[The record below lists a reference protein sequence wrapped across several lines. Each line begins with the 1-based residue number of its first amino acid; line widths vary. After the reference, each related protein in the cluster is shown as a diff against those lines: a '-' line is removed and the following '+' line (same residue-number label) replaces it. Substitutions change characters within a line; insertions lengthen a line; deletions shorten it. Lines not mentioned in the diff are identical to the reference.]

1 MRGNREQKIYYTGLW
16 IFLVGSLLFFI
27 TFLSLNRFVLPTSIW
42 VMFLL
47 LDVGFIVFIFIPQPG
62 RVAPGPPSAGARKE
76 RWYPRNLEDIVEGR
90 DDDDEEGMRAPV
102 RTVSPVPLIPLVLLL
117 ALIFLAM
124 PDHPKEDKW
133 RRGESKKLEAVYQK
147 ASSRVTELEAVG
159 RGVGADVLKVIGSQD
174 LNSLHGSARAALI
187 HRIDSI
193 SIAACLRLSPFH
205 EIGVQVFTPSS
216 ERVAWGGRP
225 RYLQEVPRG
234 DYEARLFTSRTRM
247 YTLLVN
253 NMPLARECRVVV
265 DIPLEANYRIN
276 NQFLRST
283 SLGEELSEKYG
294 EEIQYS
300 FSMGEHRGEMRWVD
314 KRLDTLKVQVDYDSD
329 EAVMVHGVVKASTGL
344 PLAYLRVIGVPF
356 TSVLEK
362 RTERRALWGGLI
374 VTLIVAVIALWV
386 YRRYGKRGPVAAGR
400 GWRMVRR
407 LGVLLGFLILIRYL
421 LLRLDLPGGLIGT
434 SLFDPS
440 FFADEAPFGLM
451 RTTGDFIVT
460 ALFALML
467 VFGSIKVF
475 RTCYEGYLERPL
487 GGGGSFHKLRFAGKI
502 VTLFLFLA
510 ASMMLTSSIVSR
522 VVLNANPRLVGLDV
536 QYLSLPVLSLH
547 LALLFIVSAVFIVF
561 LFLGRVVL
569 VWGEGK
575 RRETLYASVTVLVLF
590 AVVVRPHWQLIL
602 AAAALIFLSARIF
615 PLLKK
620 EEIISIV
627 LSSFFLVLIC
637 SLVIFSI
644 SSTRYT
650 DLRESRVLEKAQDF
664 NHPEDNWIEVVLPDI
679 CQEIASDRRVASKI
693 ISREESAA
701 FEIWAESSFSRFNLS
716 CILDAYDARGSVF
729 SHFEVGIPFSTLPL
743 AEEVADLEGN
753 PVIRGDMEVTRN
765 GTVYY
770 YRGIV
775 PVHSIRGEQVGA
787 VVITVPYF
795 FENTELLARTGP
807 LAPEILQNIE
817 RGALAPRIDEPED
830 LLVARVEGRRV
841 IESSSPLLVA
851 GSRMPDREDGWFVL
865 RLDRE
870 RYNCVMPIRSDNVGH
885 LVGYRIAG
893 FIENLLMWA
902 IVVSLDVILT
912 ALSLLAVVVLR
923 RFPVLGSVMPAISL
937 GGRLGFREK
946 VLLSFLAVSILPVLI
961 LGVFSSRFIQ
971 RSFQQEGEREAIEG
985 VSEAVSLL
993 DYSIRAEAESFAKNR
1008 YLEEILQGDRDEHD
1022 RGELPVQHD
1031 PSARGGPA
1039 ARDATGSRA
1048 VPAGGEGSASR
1059 DIPAGKDVP
1068 ADRDGTAASVV
1079 PPFGPSHFALL
1090 DSDGELVLDEGMEDF
1105 SDEEIRLL
1113 LDETTVNRVTITF
1126 TAPDLYGGVVVPV
1139 SASDTSGGY
1148 LYYRREID
1156 DAFLE
1161 GVADVVGKNINI
1173 YFGGLLRASSQRELF
1188 IGGFIEPI
1196 VAPGVFADIA
1206 LNESRAVV
1214 KEALLG
1220 DYSYRV
1226 ASAPLTSIS
1235 HEESG
1240 ILSVPML
1247 YQPSLIR
1254 SEVLKTSSLM
1264 LGLFALLF
1272 AATVTLAVF
1281 LAGKIFT
1288 PVAALIGGT
1297 RRIISGDLEFKL
1309 ESNAPDEIGELVG
1322 SFNTMTAALR
1332 EARRDL
1338 LERQRYLAAVL
1349 DNVATG
1355 VMATGGD
1362 GTIITLNP
1370 SGERILD
1377 IERGEVKGRRPEDVV
1392 HEGTEPLFALFSRE
1406 SAGVHECEIDLYR
1419 GERRR
1424 TIKAVVTSLEG
1435 EGERLGTVVV
1445 FDDLTELIR
1454 SKKLSA
1460 WIEMA
1465 RQIAHEVKNPLTPIK
1480 LSAQLMRRAYEE
1492 KSDKFDEIFESGVET
1507 VIQQTEIL
1515 RRISSEFSSFGR
1527 VTRLRPEAVRLDP
1540 FLSEFVSSYRG
1551 AAGVEIVY
1559 ERGDDVAVT
1568 ADREA
1573 LRKVMVNVMENALDA
1588 MPDGGT
1594 VTVRYRRAGETAV
1607 VEIRDTGTGLIPE
1620 VQERLYEP
1628 YFSTKTNGTG
1638 LGLAICQSL
1647 VREMDGEILLRN
1659 REDGRGVEVIVTLP
1673 LGE

>member
-1 MRGNREQKIYYTGLW
+1 MRGNREQKIFYTGLW

-27 TFLSLNRFVLPTSIW
+27 SFLSLNRFVLPTSLW

-47 LDVGFIVFIFIPQPG
+47 LDVGFIIFIFIPQPG
-62 RVAPGPPSAGARKE
+62 RTAPGPPAADARKE
-76 RWYPRNLEDIVEGR
+76 RWYPRNLAEIVERR
-90 DDDDEEGMRAPV
+90 DDYDEEGMRAPV

-117 ALIFLAM
+117 ALLFLSV
-124 PDHPKEDKW
+124 PDHPEEDKW
-133 RRGESKKLEAVYQK
+133 RQGESKKLGAVYRK

-159 RGVGADVLKVIGSQD
+159 REVGAGVSRVIGSQD
-174 LNSLHGSARAALI
+174 LDRLHGSARAAFINL
-187 HRIDSI
+187 IDSI
-193 SIAACLRLSPFH
+193 AVAASLRLSPFH
-205 EIGVQVFTPSS
+205 EIGVQVFTPPNG
-216 ERVAWGGRP
+216 RIAWGGRT

-234 DYEARLFTSRTRM
+234 DYEARLFTNRTRM

-253 NMPLARECRVVV
+253 NMPLSRGSRVVV
-265 DIPLEANYRIN
+265 DIPLEANYRIS
-276 NQFLRST
+276 NQYLRST
-283 SLGEELSEKYG
+283 SLGEELSERYG
-294 EEIQYS
+294 EEIQFS

-314 KRLDTLKVQVDYDSD
+314 KRLDTLTVQVDYDS
-329 EAVMVHGVVKASTGL
+329 EQSVVVHGVIKASTGL
-344 PLAYLRVIGVPF
+344 PLAYLRVIGIPF

-362 RTERRALWGGLI
+362 RMERRALWGGFI

-386 YRRYGKRGPVAAGR
+386 YRRYGKRGTGAAGR
-400 GWRMVRR
+400 GGRMVRR

-421 LLRLDLPGGLIGT
+421 LLRLDLLAGLVGS

-440 FFADEAPFGLM
+440 FFADEVPFGLM
-451 RTTGDFIVT
+451 RTTGDSIVT

-487 GGGGSFHKLRFAGKI
+487 AGGGSFRVLRCAGKI
-502 VTLFLFLA
+502 VILFLFLA

-522 VVLNANPRLVGLDV
+522 VVLNANPRMVGLDV

-547 LALLFIVSAVFIVF
+547 LALLFMVSAVFIVF

-569 VWGEGK
+569 VWGGGE
-575 RRETLYASVTVLVLF
+575 RREALYASIAVLVLF
-590 AVVVRPHWQLIL
+590 AVVVSPHWQLML
-602 AAAALIFLSARIF
+602 AAAALLFLSARIF

-620 EEIISIV
+620 EEVISIV

-650 DLRESRVLEKAQDF
+650 DLRESRVIEKAQDF
-664 NHPEDNWIEVVLPDI
+664 NYPEDNWIEVVLPDI

-716 CILDAYDARGSVF
+716 CILDAYDARNRVF
-729 SHFEVGIPFSTLPL
+729 SHFKVGIPFSTPPL
-743 AEEVADLEGN
+743 AEEVTNLEGK
-753 PVIRGDMEVTRN
+753 PVIRGGREVTRN

-770 YRGIV
+770 YRGVV
-775 PVHSIRGEQVGA
+775 PVHSIRGVQVGA

-807 LAPEILQNIE
+807 FAPEILQNIE
-817 RGALAPRIDEPED
+817 RGALAPRVDEPED
-830 LLVARVEGRRV
+830 LLVARVEDRHV

-851 GSRMPDREDGWFVL
+851 GTRMPDREGGWFVL
-865 RLDRE
+865 GLDRE
-870 RYNCVMPIRSDNVGH
+870 RYNCVMRTRSDGVGH

-893 FIENLLMWA
+893 AIENLLMWA

-923 RFPVLGSVMPAISL
+923 RLPVLGSVMPAISL

-946 VLLSFLAVSILPVLI
+946 VLLSFLVVSILPVLI

-985 VSEAVSLL
+985 VREAVSLL
-993 DYSIRAEAESFAKNR
+993 DYSIRAEGESFARNR
-1008 YLEEILQGDRDEHD
+1008 YLQEMLLGDRNEHA
-1022 RGELPVQHD
+1022 RGVLPVQD
-1031 PSARGGPA
+1031 VPSARDALDSRDVPA
-1039 ARDATGSRA
+1039 ARVASPVGS
-1048 VPAGGEGSASR
+1048 
-1059 DIPAGKDVP
+1059 
-1068 ADRDGTAASVV
+1068 
-1079 PPFGPSHFALL
+1079 SHFALF
-1090 DSDGELVLDEGMEDF
+1090 DGNGELVIDEGVEDF
-1105 SDEEIRLL
+1105 SDEEIRRL
-1113 LDETTVNRVTITF
+1113 LDDTTIKRVTITF
-1126 TAPDLYGGVVVPV
+1126 VAPDLYGGVVIPV

-1148 LYYRREID
+1148 LYYQRRID

-1173 YFGGLLRASSQRELF
+1173 YFGGLLRASSERELF
-1188 IGGFIEPI
+1188 IGGFIESI

-1220 DYSYRV
+1220 DYSYQV
-1226 ASAPLTSIS
+1226 ASSPLTSIS

-1264 LGLFALLF
+1264 LGLLALLF

-1322 SFNTMTAALR
+1322 SFNTMTAALL

-1377 IERGEVKGRRPEDVV
+1377 LERSEVEGSRPEDVAR
-1392 HEGTEPLFALFSRE
+1392 EGIEPLFALFSRE

-1419 GERRR
+1419 GEKRR

-1492 KSDKFDEIFESGVET
+1492 KSDKFGEIFESGVET

-1559 ERGDDVAVT
+1559 EKGEDVTVT

-1573 LRKVMVNVMENALDA
+1573 LRKVMVNVMENALEA
-1588 MPDGGT
+1588 MPGGGT
-1594 VTVRYRRAGETAV
+1594 VTVRYRRSGEAAV
-1607 VEIRDTGTGLIPE
+1607 VEIEDTGTGLTPE

-1659 REDGRGVEVIVTLP
+1659 RKDGRGVEVIVTLP

>member
-16 IFLVGSLLFFI
+16 IFLVGTLLFFI
-27 TFLSLNRFVLPTSIW
+27 SFLSLNRFVLPTSIW

-47 LDVGFIVFIFIPQPG
+47 LDVGFIIFIFIPQPG
-62 RVAPGPPSAGARKE
+62 GTAPGPPAAAAEKE
-76 RWYPRNLEDIVEGR
+76 RWYPRRLAEIVGR
-90 DDDDEEGMRAPV
+90 KNDGGEERIRAPV
-102 RTVSPVPLIPLVLLL
+102 RAISPVPLIPLVLLL
-117 ALIFLAM
+117 ALLFLSA
-124 PDHPKEDKW
+124 PDHPKEDTW
-133 RRGESKKLEAVYQK
+133 RRGEGEKLDAVYRK
-147 ASSRVTELEAVG
+147 ASNRITELEAVG
-159 RGVGADVLKVIGSQD
+159 REVGADVSRVIGSQD
-174 LNSLHGSARAALI
+174 FDGLRGSARAAFI

-193 SIAACLRLSPFH
+193 AVAASSRLSPFH
-205 EIGVQVFTPSS
+205 EIGVQVFAPSNG
-216 ERVAWGGRP
+216 RIAWGGRP

-253 NMPLARECRVVV
+253 NMALSRGGRVVV
-265 DIPLEANYRIN
+265 DIPLEANYRIS

-283 SLGEELSEKYG
+283 SLGDEMSERYG
-294 EEIQYS
+294 ADIQYS

-314 KRLDTLKVQVDYDSD
+314 RRLDTLKVQIDYDSD
-329 EAVMVHGVVKASTGL
+329 QAVMVHGVVKASTGL
-344 PLAYLRVIGVPF
+344 PLAYLRVIGIPF
-356 TSVLEK
+356 TSFLEK
-362 RTERRALWGGLI
+362 RTERRALWGGFM

-386 YRRYGKRGPVAAGR
+386 YRRYGKRGHGAAGR
-400 GWRMVRR
+400 GRRMARR

-434 SLFDPS
+434 GLFDPS
-440 FFADEAPFGLM
+440 FFADEVPFGLM
-451 RTTGDFIVT
+451 RTTGDSIVT

-487 GGGGSFHKLRFAGKI
+487 GGGRPFHVLRCAGKF
-502 VTLFLFLA
+502 VVLFLLLA
-510 ASMMLTSSIVSR
+510 ASMTLTSSIVSR

-547 LALLFIVSAVFIVF
+547 LALLLTVSAVFIVF

-569 VWGEGK
+569 VWGGGK
-575 RRETLYASVTVLVLF
+575 RPEALYASIAVLILF
-590 AVVVRPHWQLIL
+590 AVVVRPHWHLIL
-602 AAAALIFLSARIF
+602 AAAALLFLSARIF

-664 NHPEDNWIEVVLPDI
+664 NYPEDNWIEVVLPDI
-679 CQEIASDRRVASKI
+679 CQEVASDRQVASKI
-693 ISREESAA
+693 ISRDESAA

-716 CILDAYDARGSVF
+716 CIFDAYDARNRVF
-729 SHFEVGIPFSTLPL
+729 SHFKVGIPFSTPPL
-743 AEEVADLEGN
+743 AEEVTKLEDK
-753 PVIRGDMEVTRN
+753 PVIRGGREMTRN

-807 LAPEILQNIE
+807 LAPEIFQNIE
-817 RGALAPRIDEPED
+817 RGALAPRVDEPED
-830 LLVARVEGRRV
+830 LLVARVEDRRV

-851 GSRMPDREDGWFVL
+851 GTRVPDREDGWFVL
-865 RLDRE
+865 GLDRE
-870 RYNCVMPIRSDNVGH
+870 RYNCVMRTRSDGAGH

-893 FIENLLMWA
+893 DIENLLMWA

-923 RFPVLGSVMPAISL
+923 RLPVLGSVMPAISL

-971 RSFQQEGEREAIEG
+971 RSFQEEGEREAIEG
-985 VSEAVSLL
+985 VREAVSIL
-993 DYSIRAEAESFAKNR
+993 DYSIRSEAESFARNR
-1008 YLEEILQGDRDEHD
+1008 YLQEML
-1022 RGELPVQHD
+1022 RG
-1031 PSARGGPA
+1031 APA
-1039 ARDATGSRA
+1039 ARDVTTSRGSPAARGVPSARDVATKRDDLA
-1048 VPAGGEGSASR
+1048 AG
-1059 DIPAGKDVP
+1059 DVP
-1068 ADRDGTAASVV
+1068 DNRDLLSL
-1079 PPFGPSHFALL
+1079 GPSHFALF
-1090 DSDGELVLDEGMEDF
+1090 DGNGELIIDDGMEDF
-1105 SDEEIRLL
+1105 SDEEVRLL

-1126 TAPDLYGGVVVPV
+1126 IAQDLYGGVVVPV

-1148 LYYRREID
+1148 LYYRRKID

-1161 GVADVVGKNINI
+1161 GVADVVGKDINI
-1173 YFGGLLRASSQRELF
+1173 YFGGLLRASSERELF
-1188 IGGFIEPI
+1188 IGGFIESL

-1220 DYSYRV
+1220 DYSYHV
-1226 ASAPLTSIS
+1226 ASSPLISID
-1235 HEESG
+1235 HDESG

-1247 YQPSLIR
+1247 YQPSLMR

-1264 LGLFALLF
+1264 LGLLALLF

-1288 PVAALIGGT
+1288 PVAVLIGGT
-1297 RRIISGDLEFKL
+1297 RRIINGDLEFRL
-1309 ESNAPDEIGELVG
+1309 ESDAPDEIGELVG
-1322 SFNTMTAALR
+1322 SFNTMTASLR

-1355 VMATGGD
+1355 VMATSGD

-1377 IERGEVKGRRPEDVV
+1377 LKRSEVEGRRPEDVAR
-1392 HEGTEPLFALFSRE
+1392 EGTEPLFALFSSE
-1406 SAGVHECEIDLYR
+1406 SAEVKEREIDLYR
-1419 GERRR
+1419 GEKRR
-1424 TIKAVVTSLEG
+1424 TIKAVVTSLKG
-1435 EGERLGTVVV
+1435 EGVRLGTVVV

-1492 KSDKFDEIFESGVET
+1492 KSEKFGEIFESGVET

-1559 ERGDDVAVT
+1559 EKGGDVTVT

-1573 LRKVMVNVMENALDA
+1573 LRKVMVNVMENALEA
-1588 MPDGGT
+1588 MPGGGT

-1607 VEIRDTGTGLIPE
+1607 VEIEDTGAGLTPE

-1647 VREMDGEILLRN
+1647 VREMDGEIILRN
-1659 REDGRGVEVIVTLP
+1659 REDSRGVKVIVILP

>member
-1 MRGNREQKIYYTGLW
+1 
-16 IFLVGSLLFFI
+16 
-27 TFLSLNRFVLPTSIW
+27 
-42 VMFLL
+42 MFLL
-47 LDVGFIVFIFIPQPG
+47 LDVGFIIFIFIPQPG
-62 RVAPGPPSAGARKE
+62 VTAPGPPAAAAVRE
-76 RWYPRNLEDIVEGR
+76 RWYPRNLAEIVGKK
-90 DDDDEEGMRAPV
+90 DDGGEELIRAPA
-102 RTVSPVPLIPLVLLL
+102 RAIPAVPLIPLVLLF
-117 ALIFLAM
+117 ALLFLSA
-124 PDHPKEDKW
+124 PDHPEEDTW
-133 RRGESKKLEAVYQK
+133 REGEGEKLDAVYRK
-147 ASSRVTELEAVG
+147 ASYRITELETVG
-159 RGVGADVLKVIGSQD
+159 REVGAGVSSIIGSQD
-174 LNSLHGSARAALI
+174 LDRLHGSARAAFI
-187 HRIDSI
+187 HRIDSVAG
-193 SIAACLRLSPFH
+193 AARLRLSPFY
-205 EIGVQVFTPSS
+205 EIGVQVFAPSNG
-216 ERVAWGGRP
+216 RIAWGGRP

-253 NMPLARECRVVV
+253 NMPLARGGRIVV
-265 DIPLEANYRIN
+265 DIPLEANYRIS

-283 SLGEELSEKYG
+283 SLGEEMSERYG
-294 EEIQYS
+294 AEIQYS

-314 KRLDTLKVQVDYDSD
+314 RRLDTLTVQIDYDSD
-329 EAVMVHGVVKASTGL
+329 QAVVVHGVVKASTGL
-344 PLAYLRVIGVPF
+344 PLAYLRVIGIPF
-356 TSVLEK
+356 ASFLEK
-362 RTERRALWGGLI
+362 RMERRALWGGFI

-386 YRRYGKRGPVAAGR
+386 YRRYGKRGHGAAGR
-400 GWRMVRR
+400 GWGMARR
-407 LGVLLGFLILIRYL
+407 LGVLLGFLMLVRYL

-434 SLFDPS
+434 DLFDPS

-451 RTTGDFIVT
+451 RTTGDSIVT

-487 GGGGSFHKLRFAGKI
+487 SGGWSCHVLRCAGKI
-502 VTLFLFLA
+502 VILFLLLA
-510 ASMMLTSSIVSR
+510 ASMTLTSGVVSR

-547 LALLFIVSAVFIVF
+547 LALLFMVSAVFIVF

-569 VWGEGK
+569 VWGGGK
-575 RRETLYASVTVLVLF
+575 RSEALYASIAVLVLF
-590 AVVVRPHWQLIL
+590 TVAVRPHWQIML
-602 AAAALIFLSARIF
+602 AAAALLFLAARIF

-620 EEIISIV
+620 EEIVSIV
-627 LSSFFLVLIC
+627 LSSFFIVLIC

-644 SSTRYT
+644 SSMRYT

-679 CQEIASDRRVASKI
+679 CQEVSSDRRVASKI
-693 ISREESAA
+693 ISRDESAA

-716 CILDAYDARGSVF
+716 CIFDAYDARNSVF
-729 SHFEVGIPFSTLPL
+729 SHFKVGIPFSTPPL
-743 AEEVADLEGN
+743 ADEVTNLEGK
-753 PVIRGDMEVTRN
+753 PEVRSGREVTRN

-795 FENTELLARTGP
+795 YENTELLARTGP
-807 LAPEILQNIE
+807 LAPEIFQNIE
-817 RGALAPRIDEPED
+817 RGALAPRVDEPED
-830 LLVARVEGRRV
+830 LLVARVEDRRV
-841 IESSSPLLVA
+841 IEASSPLLVA
-851 GSRMPDREDGWFVL
+851 GTRLPDREGGWFVL
-865 RLDRE
+865 GLDGE
-870 RYNCVMPIRSDNVGH
+870 RYNCVMRTRSKGAGH

-893 FIENLLMWA
+893 NIENLLMWA
-902 IVVSLDVILT
+902 IIVSLGVILT
-912 ALSLLAVVVLR
+912 AFSLLAVVVLR
-923 RFPVLGSVMPAISL
+923 RLPVLGSMMPAISL

-985 VSEAVSLL
+985 VREAVSLL
-993 DYSIRAEAESFAKNR
+993 DYSIRAEAESFARNR
-1008 YLEEILQGDRDEHD
+1008 YLQEMLRGGRDD
-1022 RGELPVQHD
+1022 NARAGLPVLD
-1031 PSARGGPA
+1031 VTGARG
-1039 ARDATGSRA
+1039 ATGSRDDPA
-1048 VPAGGEGSASR
+1048 VRDALGSR
-1059 DIPAGKDVP
+1059 DDPAAGDVP
-1068 ADRDGTAASVV
+1068 GSRDVL
-1079 PPFGPSHFALL
+1079 PLEPSHFALF
-1090 DSDGELVLDEGMEDF
+1090 DGNGKLVVGEGVEDF

-1126 TAPDLYGGVVVPV
+1126 IEPDLYGGVVVPV
-1139 SASDTSGGY
+1139 SASDTSSGY
-1148 LYYRREID
+1148 LYYRRKID

-1161 GVADVVGKNINI
+1161 GVADVVGKDINI
-1173 YFGGLLRASSQRELF
+1173 YFGGLLRASSERELF
-1188 IGGFIEPI
+1188 VGGFIESI

-1206 LNESRAVV
+1206 LSGSRAVV

-1226 ASAPLTSIS
+1226 ASSPLTSID
-1235 HEESG
+1235 HDENG

-1247 YQPSLIR
+1247 YQPSLMR
-1254 SEVLKTSSLM
+1254 SEVLKASSLM
-1264 LGLFALLF
+1264 LGLLALLF

-1281 LAGKIFT
+1281 LAGRIFT

-1297 RRIISGDLEFKL
+1297 RRIISGDLEFRL

-1377 IERGEVKGRRPEDVV
+1377 LKRSEVVGRRPEDVSR
-1392 HEGTEPLFALFSRE
+1392 EGTEPLFALFSRE
-1406 SAGVHECEIDLYR
+1406 SAGVRESEIDLYR
-1419 GERRR
+1419 GEKRR
-1424 TIKAVVTSLEG
+1424 TIKAVVTGLEG
-1435 EGERLGTVVV
+1435 EGVRLGTVVV

-1492 KSDKFDEIFESGVET
+1492 KSDKFSEIFESGVDT

-1527 VTRLRPEAVRLDP
+1527 VTRLRPEAVRLAP
-1540 FLSEFVSSYRG
+1540 FLSRFISSYRG
-1551 AAGVEIVY
+1551 AAGVEVVY
-1559 ERGDDVAVT
+1559 EKGEDVTVT

-1573 LRKVMVNVMENALDA
+1573 LRKVMVNVMENALEA

-1594 VTVRYRRAGETAV
+1594 VTVRYRRAGETGV
-1607 VEIRDTGTGLIPE
+1607 VEIEDTGAGLTPE

-1647 VREMDGEILLRN
+1647 VREMDGEIILRN
-1659 REDGRGVEVIVTLP
+1659 RDDGRGVKVIVILP
-1673 LGE
+1673 LGG